1 MLPRW
6 SDSATLSLSKL
17 RLPRTRQRRGTLG
30 MRTRHKSRNE
40 PVAETQRCPPMESC
54 IRPQP
59 TDQLERTFPAPKRI
73 MHTGLLCL
81 AIPNVMHDTLN
92 KQSLASVGDGQTF
105 PWVRMQGTT
114 QTFTPAHSA
123 PIYTMYLTR
132 SQAVHERP
140 RENSRVQLAVWPSS
154 KHYWHPD

>member
-1 MLPRW
+1 MVPRW
-6 SDSATLSLSKL
+6 SDSADLSSSKH
-17 RLPRTRQRRGTLG
+17 RARPVQPRRVRSGIGTL
-30 MRTRHKSRNE
+30 RKSQTE
-40 PVAETQRCPPMESC
+40 LEGGAGLDPLAKSC

-123 PIYTMYLTR
+123 PIYTMY
-132 SQAVHERP
+132 
-140 RENSRVQLAVWPSS
+140 
-154 KHYWHPD
+154 